1 MRLKKLIA
9 VPVAAA
15 LLATPPVANAAQP
28 NTSSNAGIEVPQSS
42 KGKDASSQNVPFD
55 VAIGFAVA
63 LGFVAI
69 ADIFFNA
76 INTPPQYHTLFRAS
90 S

>member
-15 LLATPPVANAAQP
+15 LLATPVANAAQP
-28 NTSSNAGIEVPQSS
+28 NTSSNAGIEVSGSS
-42 KGKDASSQNVPFD
+42 EGKDLSSQNVSFD

-76 INTPPQYHTLFRAS
+76 INTPQYHTLFRAS

>member
-15 LLATPPVANAAQP
+15 LLATPVANAAQP

-76 INTPPQYHTLFRAS
+76 INTPQYHTLFRAFS
-90 S
+90 